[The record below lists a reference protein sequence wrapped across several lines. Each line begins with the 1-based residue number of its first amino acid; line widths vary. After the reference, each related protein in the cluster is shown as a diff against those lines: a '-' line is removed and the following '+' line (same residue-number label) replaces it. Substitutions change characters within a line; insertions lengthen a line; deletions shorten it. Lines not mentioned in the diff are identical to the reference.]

1 MRNVPERPYKCNYCP
16 SSTFSTQSNLKKHV
30 QTKHSP
36 VSPGPALQ
44 PLIPRYV
51 TEGKILVRTA
61 RSFTCEG
68 FEVLAAVLLKL
79 HVFQD
84 VTLFHFMSGF

>member
-36 VSPGPALQ
+36 VSPGPAPQ
-44 PLIPRYV
+44 SLITRCV
-51 TEGKILVRTA
+51 TEGKILAGAV
-61 RSFTCEG
+61 RSFTYDSSE
-68 FEVLAAVLLKL
+68 FLAVVLLNL
-79 HVFQD
+79 QVFQD
-84 VTLFHFMSGF
+84 IVLFHFMSGF

>member
-36 VSPGPALQ
+36 VGPGPAPQ
-44 PLIPRYV
+44 SLIPRCV
-51 TEGKILVRTA
+51 IEGKILVGTVK
-61 RSFTCEG
+61 SFTFERS
-68 FEVLAAVLLKL
+68 EVLAVVLLKL
-79 HVFQD
+79 QVFQG
-84 VTLFHFMSGF
+84 VALFHFMRCF